1 MLADIRAL
9 LAATD
14 LAANQMALTD
24 VHLLRPIHFGLGTRT
39 IKPRPPADHS
49 HYFSPRHIL
58 NNLFPLIWTP
68 VFPLPT
74 SGYHLGVTI
83 LPYIISYHII
93 LYSQFMTI
101 LHLLKH
107 NHKPFLPLHSL

>member
-58 NNLFPLIWTP
+58 NNLDLDFSFSIAL
-68 VFPLPT
+68 FRLPP
-74 SGYHLGVTI
+74 GGHNPPIY
-83 LPYIISYHII
+83 YIISYHII
-93 LYSQFMTI
+93 FPIHDNSS
-101 LHLLKH
+101 
-107 NHKPFLPLHSL
+107 PFKT